1 MTCASCATELDGIL
15 YSQTSAELDVAQGGD
30 DTSSMFNYL
39 VNTIHLKILGAPSST
54 VLNCGHPCTSQTI
67 DLEGMGLAAGDA
79 YTVWLRETN
88 ATRVVEKGPESP
100 PHGLASLKVSASS
113 FNRQAPGLSSES
125 NALNITMDNTPPTV
139 PSDLTPCTPLGLV
152 SPTTQVSWFQP
163 QGANVSWCWTSP
175 VRRAALGTAP
185 LINHCRCNFAH

>member
-1 MTCASCATELDGIL
+1 L
-15 YSQTSAELDVAQGGD
+15 YSQTSAELKVAQGGD
-30 DTSSMFNYL
+30 NASSIPNYL
-39 VNTIHLKILGAPSST
+39 VNTIHLQIHSAPSST
-54 VLNCGHPCTSQTI
+54 VRNCGHPCTRRQTI

-88 ATRVVEKGPESP
+88 AARVVGKGPESP

-125 NALNITMDNTPPTV
+125 NALTITMDNTPPTV

-163 QGANVSWCWTSP
+163 QGANVSWCWNSP
-175 VRRAALGTAP
+175 VRRAALGTAH